1 MPQGQEIDLV
11 RKAKE
16 GDTAAFAVM
25 IRRYQNLVYATAF
38 QVLRDRA
45 FAEDVAREAFVTAF
59 QSLRDLRAERSFPP
73 WLRKITRNLALASRK
88 EQHRFGALE
97 EAGTLLSPP
106 ADAGTEVERERREAD
121 AFGEE
126 VRRIVSSLSE
136 TLRCPVVLCHID
148 DLSTR
153 DAARFL
159 GITEGALRKR
169 LHDGKKK
176 LQERI
181 VRMAE
186 KSFQEYRLPR
196 DFAKRCICGC
206 RRVQQARLKE
216 PPERRGGKWPT
227 RRTAGAGASRR
238 ESGKTEGEP
247 TKVVLAH
254 PGMSSKSQG
263 ITLFRF
269 RSYRAMSSL

>member
-1 MPQGQEIDLV
+1 MRREEETELI
-11 RKAKE
+11 RKAKK

-38 QVLRDRA
+38 QILKDQVL
-45 FAEDVAREAFVTAF
+45 AEDVAQEAFVTAF
-59 QSLRDLRAERSFPP
+59 RSLKDLRTESSFPP

-97 EAGTLLSPP
+97 EAGVLQSPP
-106 ADAGTEVERERREAD
+106 ADAGPETEREQREAD

-126 VRRIVSSLSE
+126 VGRIVSSLSD
-136 TLRCPVVLCHID
+136 TLRFPVMLCHVD
-148 DLSTR
+148 DLSTK

-176 LQERI
+176 LQEWI

-186 KSFQEYRLPR
+186 KSFQVYRLPPG
-196 DFAKRCICGC
+196 FAKRCICGC
-206 RRVQQARLKE
+206 RRSEKE
-216 PPERRGGKWPT
+216 KTGKDERG
-227 RRTAGAGASRR
+227 
-238 ESGKTEGEP
+238 
-247 TKVVLAH
+247 
-254 PGMSSKSQG
+254 
-263 ITLFRF
+263 
-269 RSYRAMSSL
+269 

>member
-1 MPQGQEIDLV
+1 MRREEEIDLV
-11 RKAKE
+11 RKAKG
-16 GDTAAFAVM
+16 GDTVAFAEI
-25 IRRYQNLVYATAF
+25 IRRYQNLVFAAAF
-38 QVLRDRA
+38 QILRDRA
-45 FAEDVAREAFVTAF
+45 LAEDVAQEAFVKAF
-59 QSLRDLRAERSFPP
+59 QSLKDLRTEGSFPH

-88 EQHRFGALE
+88 EQRRFGALE
-97 EAGTLLSPP
+97 EAGVLLSPP
-106 ADAGTEVERERREAD
+106 ADAGPEAERDRREAD

-136 TLRCPVVLCHID
+136 TLRFPVMLCHID

-169 LHDGKKK
+169 LHDGKRK

-186 KSFQEYRLPR
+186 KSFQTCRLPP

-206 RRVQQARLKE
+206 RRARATRTKTG
-216 PPERRGGKWPT
+216 ERR
-227 RRTAGAGASRR
+227 
-238 ESGKTEGEP
+238 
-247 TKVVLAH
+247 
-254 PGMSSKSQG
+254 
-263 ITLFRF
+263 
-269 RSYRAMSSL
+269 

>member
-1 MPQGQEIDLV
+1 MRREEEIELI
-11 RKAKE
+11 RKAKN
-16 GDTAAFAVM
+16 GDTAAFAGM
-25 IRRYQNLVYATAF
+25 IRRYQNLVFATAL
-38 QVLRDRA
+38 QILRDPA
-45 FAEDVAREAFVTAF
+45 LAEDVAQEAFVAAF
-59 QSLRDLRAERSFPP
+59 RSLQDLRTESSFPP
-73 WLRKITRNLALASRK
+73 WLRKIARNLALSSRK

-97 EAGTLLSPP
+97 EAGVLQSPP
-106 ADAGTEVERERREAD
+106 ADAGPEAEREQREAD

-126 VRRIVSSLSE
+126 VRRIVSSLSD
-136 TLRCPVVLCHID
+136 TLRFPVLLCHVD

-206 RRVQQARLKE
+206 RRSEAPKKGKE
-216 PPERRGGKWPT
+216 GGDTMAKKMNCGCGCVPP
-227 RRTAGAGASRR
+227 
-238 ESGKTEGEP
+238 GKTAKQ
-247 TKVVLAH
+247 KVKTEKAKT
-254 PGMSSKSQG
+254 PKK
-263 ITLFRF
+263 RK
-269 RSYRAMSSL
+269 

>member
-1 MPQGQEIDLV
+1 MRREEEVDLI

-16 GDTAAFAVM
+16 GDTVAFAGI
-25 IRRYQNLVYATAF
+25 IRRYQNLVYATA
-38 QVLRDRA
+38 LRILKDTA
-45 FAEDVAREAFVTAF
+45 LAEDVAQEAFVTAF
-59 QSLRDLRAERSFPP
+59 RSLRDLRTESSFPP
-73 WLRKITRNLALASRK
+73 WLRKVTRNLALASSK
-88 EQHRFGALE
+88 EQRRFGSLE
-97 EAGTLLSPP
+97 EAGILQSPS
-106 ADAGTEVERERREAD
+106 ADAGQEVEGERREAD

-136 TLRCPVVLCHID
+136 TLRFPVMLCHID

-186 KSFQEYRLPR
+186 KSFQVYRLPP
-196 DFAKRCICGC
+196 DFARRCICGC
-206 RRVQQARLKE
+206 RRSQAVEKQKGRK
-216 PPERRGGKWPT
+216 GVT
-227 RRTAGAGASRR
+227 
-238 ESGKTEGEP
+238 
-247 TKVVLAH
+247 
-254 PGMSSKSQG
+254 
-263 ITLFRF
+263 
-269 RSYRAMSSL
+269 

>member
-1 MPQGQEIDLV
+1 MMRREEEIDLI

-38 QVLRDRA
+38 QILKDPA
-45 FAEDVAREAFVTAF
+45 LAEDVAQEAFVAAF
-59 QSLRDLRAERSFPP
+59 QSLQDLRTESSFPP
-73 WLRKITRNLALASRK
+73 WLRKIARNLALASLK

-97 EAGTLLSPP
+97 EAGVLQSLP
-106 ADAGTEVERERREAD
+106 ADAGPEAEVEQCEAD
-121 AFGEE
+121 TFGEE
-126 VRRIVSSLSE
+126 VRRVVSSLSD
-136 TLRCPVVLCHID
+136 TLRFPVMLCHVD

-186 KSFQEYRLPR
+186 KSFQVYRLPP

-206 RRVQQARLKE
+206 RRSEAEKKRKD
-216 PPERRGGKWPT
+216 ERG
-227 RRTAGAGASRR
+227 
-238 ESGKTEGEP
+238 
-247 TKVVLAH
+247 
-254 PGMSSKSQG
+254 
-263 ITLFRF
+263 
-269 RSYRAMSSL
+269 

>member
-1 MPQGQEIDLV
+1 MMRREEEIDLV

-16 GDTAAFAVM
+16 GDTAAFTVM
-25 IRRYQNLVYATAF
+25 IRQYQNLVYATAF
-38 QVLRDRA
+38 QILKDPA
-45 FAEDVAREAFVTAF
+45 LAEDVAQEAFVTAF
-59 QSLRDLRAERSFPP
+59 QSLQDLRTESSFPP
-73 WLRKITRNLALASRK
+73 WLRKIARNLALASLK

-97 EAGTLLSPP
+97 EAGVLQSNPP
-106 ADAGTEVERERREAD
+106 DAGPEAERERQEAD

-136 TLRCPVVLCHID
+136 TLRFPVMLCHID

-186 KSFQEYRLPR
+186 KSFQVYRLPP

-206 RRVQQARLKE
+206 RRSEAARMRKD
-216 PPERRGGKWPT
+216 ERR
-227 RRTAGAGASRR
+227 
-238 ESGKTEGEP
+238 
-247 TKVVLAH
+247 
-254 PGMSSKSQG
+254 
-263 ITLFRF
+263 
-269 RSYRAMSSL
+269 

>member
-1 MPQGQEIDLV
+1 MRREEEIDLV

-16 GDTAAFAVM
+16 GDTAAFAEI
-25 IRRYQNLVYATAF
+25 IRRYQNLVFSAALRI
-38 QVLRDRA
+38 LRDPA
-45 FAEDVAREAFVTAF
+45 LAEDVAQEAFVTAF
-59 QSLRDLRAERSFPP
+59 RSLQDLRTESSFPP

-88 EQHRFGALE
+88 EQGRFGSLE
-97 EAGTLLSPP
+97 EAGVLQSPP
-106 ADAGTEVERERREAD
+106 ADAGPEAESERREAD

-136 TLRCPVVLCHID
+136 TLRFPVTLCHID

-186 KSFQEYRLPR
+186 KSFQAYRLPP

-206 RRVQQARLKE
+206 RLARAARTKTG
-216 PPERRGGKWPT
+216 ERR
-227 RRTAGAGASRR
+227 
-238 ESGKTEGEP
+238 
-247 TKVVLAH
+247 
-254 PGMSSKSQG
+254 
-263 ITLFRF
+263 
-269 RSYRAMSSL
+269 

>member
-1 MPQGQEIDLV
+1 MMRREEEIELV
-11 RKAKE
+11 RKAKG
-16 GDTAAFAVM
+16 GDTAAFAEI

-38 QVLRDRA
+38 QILKDRA
-45 FAEDVAREAFVTAF
+45 LAEDVAQEAFVTAF
-59 QSLRDLRAERSFPP
+59 QSLRDLRTESSFPP

-88 EQHRFGALE
+88 EQRRFGALE
-97 EAGTLLSPP
+97 EAGILQSPSV
-106 ADAGTEVERERREAD
+106 DAVQEIERGRREAD

-126 VRRIVSSLSE
+126 VRRIVSSLSD
-136 TLRCPVVLCHID
+136 TLRFPMLLCHID

-186 KSFQEYRLPR
+186 KSYQVYRLPP
-196 DFAKRCICGC
+196 DFANRCICGC
-206 RRVQQARLKE
+206 RRSEAAITGKE
-216 PPERRGGKWPT
+216 VT
-227 RRTAGAGASRR
+227 
-238 ESGKTEGEP
+238 
-247 TKVVLAH
+247 
-254 PGMSSKSQG
+254 
-263 ITLFRF
+263 
-269 RSYRAMSSL
+269 

>member
-1 MPQGQEIDLV
+1 MRQKQEIDLV

-16 GDTAAFAVM
+16 GDTAAFGEIV
-25 IRRYQNLVYATAF
+25 RRYQNLVYATAF
-38 QVLRDRA
+38 QILRNPA
-45 FAEDVAREAFVTAF
+45 LAEDVAQEAFVTAF
-59 QSLRDLRAERSFPP
+59 RSLQDLRTESSFPP
-73 WLRKITRNLALASRK
+73 WLRKIARNLALAARK
-88 EQHRFGALE
+88 DHHRFGALE
-97 EAGTLLSPP
+97 EAGVLLSPP
-106 ADAGTEVERERREAD
+106 ADAGAEVERERREAD

-136 TLRCPVVLCHID
+136 TLRFPVMLCHID

-186 KSFQEYRLPR
+186 KSFQVYRLPP

-206 RRVQQARLKE
+206 RRSEAAIKRKD
-216 PPERRGGKWPT
+216 ERR
-227 RRTAGAGASRR
+227 
-238 ESGKTEGEP
+238 
-247 TKVVLAH
+247 
-254 PGMSSKSQG
+254 
-263 ITLFRF
+263 
-269 RSYRAMSSL
+269 

>member
-1 MPQGQEIDLV
+1 MRREEEIDLI
-11 RKAKE
+11 RKAKD
-16 GDTAAFAVM
+16 GDTVAFASM
-25 IRRYQNLVYATAF
+25 IRRYQNLVYATAL
-38 QVLRDRA
+38 QILKDTA
-45 FAEDVAREAFVTAF
+45 LAEDAAQEAFVTAF
-59 QSLRDLRAERSFPP
+59 RSLPDLRAEGSFPP
-73 WLRKITRNLALASRK
+73 WLRKITRNLALAARK
-88 EQHRFGALE
+88 EQSRFGAIE

-106 ADAGTEVERERREAD
+106 ADAGSEAETERRDAD

-126 VRRIVSSLSE
+126 VRRIVSSLSD
-136 TLRCPVVLCHID
+136 TLRFPMLLCHID

-186 KSFQEYRLPR
+186 KRFQVYRLPP

-206 RRVQQARLKE
+206 RRSQAAKNGTD
-216 PPERRGGKWPT
+216 ERR
-227 RRTAGAGASRR
+227 
-238 ESGKTEGEP
+238 
-247 TKVVLAH
+247 
-254 PGMSSKSQG
+254 
-263 ITLFRF
+263 
-269 RSYRAMSSL
+269 

>member
-1 MPQGQEIDLV
+1 MQREEETELI
-11 RKAKE
+11 RKAKK
-16 GDTAAFAVM
+16 GDTTAFAGM

-38 QVLRDRA
+38 QILKDTTL
-45 FAEDVAREAFVTAF
+45 AEDVAQEAFVAAF
-59 QSLRDLRAERSFPP
+59 RSLQDLRTESSFPP
-73 WLRKITRNLALASRK
+73 WLRKITRNLALAFRK
-88 EQHRFGALE
+88 EQRRFGALE
-97 EAGTLLSPP
+97 EAGVLLSPP
-106 ADAGTEVERERREAD
+106 AYSGSEVERERHEAD

-126 VRRIVSSLSE
+126 VRRIISSLSD
-136 TLRCPVVLCHID
+136 TLRFPVMLCHVD

-186 KSFQEYRLPR
+186 ESFQVYRLPP

-206 RRVQQARLKE
+206 RRSEAAKKRKN
-216 PPERRGGKWPT
+216 ERR
-227 RRTAGAGASRR
+227 
-238 ESGKTEGEP
+238 
-247 TKVVLAH
+247 
-254 PGMSSKSQG
+254 
-263 ITLFRF
+263 
-269 RSYRAMSSL
+269 

>member
-1 MPQGQEIDLV
+1 MRREEEVDLI

-38 QVLRDRA
+38 QILKDTA
-45 FAEDVAREAFVTAF
+45 LAEDVAQEAFITAF
-59 QSLRDLRAERSFPP
+59 QSLQDLRTESSFPP
-73 WLRKITRNLALASRK
+73 WLRKIARNLALASRR

-97 EAGTLLSPP
+97 EAGVLQSPS
-106 ADAGTEVERERREAD
+106 AEVGREVERERCEAD

-126 VRRIVSSLSE
+126 VRRIVSSLSD
-136 TLRCPVVLCHID
+136 TLRFPMLLCHID

-169 LHDGKKK
+169 LHDGKKR

-186 KSFQEYRLPR
+186 KCFQMYRLPP

-206 RRVQQARLKE
+206 RRSQAVEKQKGRK
-216 PPERRGGKWPT
+216 GVT
-227 RRTAGAGASRR
+227 
-238 ESGKTEGEP
+238 
-247 TKVVLAH
+247 
-254 PGMSSKSQG
+254 
-263 ITLFRF
+263 
-269 RSYRAMSSL
+269 

>member
-1 MPQGQEIDLV
+1 MQREQEIDLV

-16 GDTAAFAVM
+16 GNIVAFAEI
-25 IRRYQNLVYATAF
+25 IRRYQNLVFATAF
-38 QVLRDRA
+38 QILRDPA
-45 FAEDVAREAFVTAF
+45 LAEDVAQEAFVTAF
-59 QSLRDLRAERSFPP
+59 QSMPALRTESSFPP

-88 EQHRFGALE
+88 EQRRFGALE
-97 EAGTLLSPP
+97 EAGTLQSNP
-106 ADAGTEVERERREAD
+106 ADAGPEAERMRREAD

-126 VRRIVSSLSE
+126 VRRIVSSLSD
-136 TLRCPVVLCHID
+136 TLRFPVLLCHIH

-186 KSFQEYRLPR
+186 KSFQVYRLPP

-206 RRVQQARLKE
+206 RRSQAVEKRNGRK
-216 PPERRGGKWPT
+216 GVT
-227 RRTAGAGASRR
+227 
-238 ESGKTEGEP
+238 
-247 TKVVLAH
+247 
-254 PGMSSKSQG
+254 
-263 ITLFRF
+263 
-269 RSYRAMSSL
+269 